1 MEERPHARAH
11 PSPAGQGR
19 LASAVRLRKQASM
32 HAWLGTCCGSGRLTV
47 RRKKQ
52 HTRTRCKQIH
62 ASVQGMQVGKY
73 FHAAQEHDA
82 SMQQSHIHSRIQH
95 KCTHT
100 RLTNK
105 DSGKQVHDGHTCPQV
120 QCVGRQPIKN
130 LHERRGE
137 YYHCELLHSLSCQ
150 KNK

>member
-32 HAWLGTCCGSGRLTV
+32 HAWLGTCCGSGGLTV

-52 HTRTRCKQIH
+52 HTRTRCKQISCKCARN
-62 ASVQGMQVGKY
+62 ASRKI
-73 FHAAQEHDA
+73 FPRSTRARRIHAAITHT
-82 SMQQSHIHSRIQH
+82 QQDTTQM
-95 KCTHT
+95 HT

-105 DSGKQVHDGHTCPQV
+105 VSGKQVHDGHTCPQV
-120 QCVGRQPIKN
+120 QCVGRQPINN
-130 LHERRGE
+130 LHERREE
-137 YYHCELLHSLSCQ
+137 YYHCELLHSLRCH